1 MYQKSPPE
9 QTPLTNFSNLSRLF
23 STDYDRGEWLIQLR
37 QIFPNIEIFTAP
49 QVIPDE
55 DSEKFIWLGRVQTS
69 DQKILGIYEVIVG
82 PSTKLARNR
91 VKLRQMVSKQISK
104 FHLHGALAVY
114 VDQTHEQWRFSFL
127 AKDFKLQE
135 SGEIDKYETDAKRY
149 TYLFGSDARTRT
161 AVSRFASLPKNPAL
175 EQLRDAFAVGALNK
189 EFYIKLNK
197 WYQNAKKVVVFP
209 IDESH
214 EEIEEYVAVSL
225 IRLITRLL
233 FVWFLKEKRLINPNL
248 FKFGEVISI
257 IHWEKPSSYYKAIL
271 QNLFFATLNRKIHK
285 RKFCDLN
292 SSSGLSTNEYRYR
305 DLFRNSDC
313 EKIIGLFSKTPFLN
327 GGLFECLDSKK
338 SSAQVHTVERRAAD
352 QFECSVVRVDGF
364 TERKDNP
371 LCIPNLLFFTNDE
384 SNPGLIELFDQYQ
397 FTVEESS
404 SFDVEVALD
413 PELMG
418 VIFENLL
425 ADYNDP
431 RTQTTAQRSIGSFY
445 TPREIVNYMV
455 DESLKAYLAAEV
467 PPQDD
472 DLDFYFER
480 LDYLFLAS
488 SSTDS
493 LEASDGKTLIYD
505 EEIPKLIDAISRV
518 RILDPAAGS
527 GAFPMGILQR
537 LVSLLGIL
545 DPDNKLWRKRQL
557 ESLPDL
563 QTIEN
568 DLKIVKSIS
577 DEGIKSRAEAELNRR
592 KEEIVAT
599 FSDQYDN
606 YARKLYLIE
615 KCIFG
620 VDIAPIAIQI
630 AKLRLFISLVIEQ
643 DVKLE
648 VDNFGIRTLPNL
660 ETRFV
665 VADSLLGLNRSHLTQ
680 STFSNQQIQLE
691 IRNLEIKEQENI
703 LESVRSRYF
712 NAVTEKQ
719 KKRFRKKDE
728 AIRKKIAR
736 LLVDDGWENDDARK
750 IVEWD
755 PYDPYR
761 YVNWFDPKWMF
772 GNSKGF
778 DIVIGN
784 PPYIPLQDNE
794 GKLRRQ
800 YKNAGFKTLDG
811 EGDIYQ
817 LFYEKGCRLLRPSQ
831 GILAYITSNSWL
843 KAISGRKSRKWL
855 SSNHSLIKLIEVG
868 ESVFEN
874 AIVDVNILI
883 LRHGESDC
891 VCEAVDL
898 DKLQNARY
906 FPPKKKDWTNLH
918 IAGNGPWCVLSKQE
932 QHIKSKIEEI
942 GTPLKLWDDISI
954 YRGITTGLNDA
965 FVIDNKTK
973 EALVEQD
980 PRSAEII
987 KPVLRGRD
995 IQRYKA
1001 QWAERWLI
1009 ATFPTLRTNI
1019 KNYPAVEQK
1028 LLSFG
1033 KDRLEQEGKT
1043 LAHGGRSRKKT
1054 PHKWFE
1060 LQDTCAYHAHFAKA
1074 KLVWIQLVNDGRFAY
1089 DSSGKLCNDSTCI
1102 LTGSSL
1108 KYLCGILNS
1117 QLIRWYLQ
1125 QIAPT
1130 SGTGTSQWKKA
1141 YVEKIPIPRISPV
1154 QQRLITKSIEAILLA
1169 KDQDVCTDTAQ
1180 IEHEIDKKVF
1190 ELYQISESEFNALEK
1205 R

>member
-1 MYQKSPPE
+1 MYQKSTPE
-9 QTPLTNFSNLSRLF
+9 QTSQTIFANLSNLF
-23 STDYDRGEWLIQLR
+23 STDYDRGEWLDQLR

-49 QVIPDE
+49 QVIPDQDAE
-55 DSEKFIWLGRVQTS
+55 NFIWLGRARTS
-69 DQKILGIYEVIVG
+69 DQKNLGIYEVIVG
-82 PSTKLARNR
+82 PSTNLARNR

-135 SGEIDKYETDAKRY
+135 SGEIGKYETDAKRY
-149 TYLFGSDARTRT
+149 TYLFGNDARTRT

-197 WYQNAKKVVVFP
+197 WYQDAKKVVVFP
-209 IDESH
+209 IDESQ
-214 EEIEEYVAVSL
+214 EENEEYVAVSL

-233 FVWFLKEKRLINPNL
+233 FVWFLKEKQLINPNL
-248 FKFGEVISI
+248 FNFGEVIRI
-257 IHWEKPSSYYKAIL
+257 IHWEKSSSYYKAIL

-285 RKFCDLN
+285 RKFYDLN
-292 SSSGLSTNEYRYR
+292 SSSSLSTNEYRYR

-313 EKIIGLFSKTPFLN
+313 KEIIGLFSKTPFLN

-338 SSAQVHTVERRAAD
+338 SSARAHTIERRAAE
-352 QFECSVVRVDGF
+352 QFESSVVRIDGF
-364 TERKDNP
+364 TEQKDNP
-371 LCIPNLLFFTNDE
+371 LCIPNSLFFTNDE

-425 ADYNDP
+425 ADYNNP
-431 RTQTTAQRSIGSFY
+431 GTQTTAQRSIGSFY

-455 DESLKAYLAAEV
+455 DESLKAYLATEV

-472 DLDFYFER
+472 DIDFYFER
-480 LDYLFLAS
+480 LDYLFQAS

-493 LEASDGKTLIYD
+493 LEAADGTTLIYD

-518 RILDPAAGS
+518 RILDPAVGS

-537 LVSLLGIL
+537 LVSLLGLL
-545 DPDNKLWRKRQL
+545 DPDNNLWRKQQL

-563 QTIEN
+563 QSIEN
-568 DLKIVKSIS
+568 DLKIVKSLS
-577 DEGIKSRAEAELNRR
+577 DEGIKSRAEAELKRR

-643 DVKLE
+643 DVKLDVE
-648 VDNFGIRTLPNL
+648 NFGIRTLPNL

-665 VADSLLGLNRSHLTQ
+665 VADSLLGLHRSQSTQ
-680 STFSNQQIQLE
+680 STFANQQVQLE

-728 AIRKKIAR
+728 TIRKKIAR

-794 GKLRRQ
+794 GKLRLQ

-817 LFYEKGCRLLRPSQ
+817 LFYEKGCRLLRPNQ
-831 GILAYITSNSWL
+831 GVLAYITSNSWL
-843 KAISGRKSRKWL
+843 KAISGRKSREWL

-883 LRHGESDC
+883 LRHGESDS

-898 DKLQNARY
+898 DKLKDSRY
-906 FPPKKKDWTNLH
+906 FPPKKNDWTNLH
-918 IAGNGPWCVLSKQE
+918 VAGNGPWCVLSTLE
-932 QHIKSKIEEI
+932 QRIKSKIEEI

-954 YRGITTGLNDA
+954 YYGIKTGLNAA
-965 FVIDNKTK
+965 FIIDNKTK
-973 EALVEQD
+973 EALIEQD

-1001 QWAERWLI
+1001 RWAERWLI
-1009 ATFPTLRTNI
+1009 ATFPSLRINI

-1028 LLSFG
+1028 LLLFG
-1033 KDRLEQEGKT
+1033 KDRLEQEGKPLT
-1043 LAHGGRSRKKT
+1043 HGRRSRKKT

-1060 LQDTCAYHAHFAKA
+1060 LQDTCAYHAHFAREKII
-1074 KLVWIQLVNDGRFAY
+1074 WMPMSERGRFCYSDTELYCVNSAY
-1089 DSSGKLCNDSTCI
+1089 MMSGN
-1102 LTGSSL
+1102 SL
-1108 KYLCGILNS
+1108 KYICAVLNS
-1117 QLIRWYLQ
+1117 QLFAWYKQ
-1125 QIAPT
+1125 SIAP
-1130 SGTGTSQWKKA
+1130 STGMGLTVWLKYIVEELPVPKISQIDQQDCENIFEQIYSKQYSDA
-1141 YVEKIPIPRISPV
+1141 GISNY
-1154 QQRLITKSIEAILLA
+1154 E
-1169 KDQDVCTDTAQ
+1169 AQ
-1180 IEHEIDKKVF
+1180 IDKYVYRLFGLTAPEISLIHSLV
-1190 ELYQISESEFNALEK
+1190 
-1205 R
+1205 